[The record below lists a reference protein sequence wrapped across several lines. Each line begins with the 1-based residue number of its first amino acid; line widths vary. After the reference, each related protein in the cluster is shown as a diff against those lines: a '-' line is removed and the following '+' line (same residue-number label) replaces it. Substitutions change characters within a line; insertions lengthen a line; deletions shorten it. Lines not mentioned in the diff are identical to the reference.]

1 MRYCIIRIIDESR
14 EHAQHPT
21 PIFMGKDKSA
31 NSAPGYAGCIKYQTM
46 AAFIRE
52 EDAVDAAAVAELPRV
67 AVALALPLFLGAIV
81 YYFNRNYFAEFD
93 V

>member
-1 MRYCIIRIIDESR
+1 MRYCIIRIIDENR

-21 PIFMGKDKSA
+21 PSFIGKDKSA
-31 NSAPGYAGCIKYQTM
+31 NSAPGNSGCIKYHTI

-67 AVALALPLFLGAIV
+67 ALLFFVRAIL
-81 YYFNRNYFAEFD
+81 YYYNRNYFIDFD
-93 V
+93 M

>member
-14 EHAQHPT
+14 EHVQHPT

-31 NSAPGYAGCIKYQTM
+31 NSAPGYAGCIKYQTI

-67 AVALALPLFLGAIV
+67 ALALPLFLRAIV
-81 YYFNRNYFAEFD
+81 YYSNRNYYVEFD

>member
-31 NSAPGYAGCIKYQTM
+31 NSAPGYAGCIKYQTI
-46 AAFIRE
+46 AEYIRE

-67 AVALALPLFLGAIV
+67 ASALPLFLRAIV
-81 YYFNRNYFAEFD
+81 YYSNRNYYVEFD

>member
-31 NSAPGYAGCIKYQTM
+31 NSAPGYSGCIKYQTI

-67 AVALALPLFLGAIV
+67 ALALPLSFRAIV
-81 YYFNRNYFAEFD
+81 YYFNRNYFVDFD
-93 V
+93 M

>member
-21 PIFMGKDKSA
+21 PNFMGKDKSA
-31 NSAPGYAGCIKYQTM
+31 NSAPGYAGCIKYHTI

-52 EDAVDAAAVAELPRV
+52 EDAVDAAAVAEPLRV
-67 AVALALPLFLGAIV
+67 ALALALPLLLRAIV
-81 YYFNRNYFAEFD
+81 YYSSRNYFVEFD

>member
-31 NSAPGYAGCIKYQTM
+31 NSAPGYAGCIKYQTI

-67 AVALALPLFLGAIV
+67 TLALPLFLRAIV
-81 YYFNRNYFAEFD
+81 YYSNRNYSVEFD